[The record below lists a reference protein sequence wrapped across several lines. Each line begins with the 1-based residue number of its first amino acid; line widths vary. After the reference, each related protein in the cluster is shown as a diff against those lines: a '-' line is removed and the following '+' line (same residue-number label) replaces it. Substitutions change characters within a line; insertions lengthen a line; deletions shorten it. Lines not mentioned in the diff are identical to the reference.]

1 MNTDIKMTIT
11 ISDMVNYAQYQNK
24 IPVIRNIVIEN
35 QSNDVY
41 RNIILRAS
49 CDDEIINDSQIE
61 ISDSTFPADIS
72 K

>member
-35 QSNDVY
+35 QSNEAVVKNHFSAEY
-41 RNIILRAS
+41 AITLRVKKGMKWPLS
-49 CDDEIINDSQIE
+49 SN
-61 ISDSTFPADIS
+61 
-72 K
+72 